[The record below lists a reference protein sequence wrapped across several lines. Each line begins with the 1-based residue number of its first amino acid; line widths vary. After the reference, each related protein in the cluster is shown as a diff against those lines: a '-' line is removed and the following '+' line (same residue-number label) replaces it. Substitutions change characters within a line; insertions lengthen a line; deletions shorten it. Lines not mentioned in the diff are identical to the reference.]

1 MLRSP
6 EIRAPVV
13 AGTFYP
19 SGTSQLRRTVDDMLA
34 NVEAE
39 PESAVAV
46 IVPHA
51 GLVYSGQCAAHVW
64 KRVTIPETVVIL
76 APNHTGLSSNP
87 GGASAWNHG
96 AFRTPFGEVPIAEE
110 FLAVLEKQ
118 CTLVGHDP
126 AAHAREHAIEVQLPF
141 LQTLAPSAALAPIV
155 VGWDRWDLS
164 LTLATALA
172 ESIAAYPDD
181 VLLVSSSDMTHY
193 ESAASAERKDRA
205 ALDTIEQLD
214 GERLLDVCHKEN
226 VTMCGRA
233 PSAIVL
239 ETARQ
244 LGATKAAVVDYRHS
258 GWVTGDDSSV
268 VAYAGVVVN

>member
-6 EIRAPVV
+6 EIRSPAV

-19 SGTSQLRRTVDDMLA
+19 SGATQLRRTVEDMLA

-39 PESAVAV
+39 PAIAVAA

-64 KRVTIPETVVIL
+64 KRVAIPETVVIL
-76 APNHTGLSSNP
+76 APNHTGLSNSP
-87 GGASAWNHG
+87 GGASAWNRG
-96 AFRTPFGEVPIAEE
+96 VFKTPIGEVPIAED
-110 FLAVLEKQ
+110 FLVALETR

-126 AAHAREHAIEVQLPF
+126 VAHTREHAIEVQLPF
-141 LQTLAPSAALAPIV
+141 LQTLAPTSSLAPIV
-155 VGWDRWDLS
+155 VAWDRWDVS
-164 LTLATALA
+164 LKLATALA
-172 ESIAAYPDD
+172 ESITAYPGG

-193 ESAASAERKDRA
+193 ETAASAERKDRR
-205 ALDTIEQLD
+205 ALDAVEHLD
-214 GERLLDVCHKEN
+214 GKRLLDVCRKEN

-244 LGATKAAVVDYRHS
+244 LGATKATVVDYRHS